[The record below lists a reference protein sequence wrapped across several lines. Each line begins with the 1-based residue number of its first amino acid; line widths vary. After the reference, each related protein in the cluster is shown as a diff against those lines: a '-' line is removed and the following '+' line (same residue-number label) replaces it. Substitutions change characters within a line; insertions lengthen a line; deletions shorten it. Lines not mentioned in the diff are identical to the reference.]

1 MNIKYSLPLLLA
13 LCATVA
19 LFVGCGS
26 APAEQEA
33 ESAAAPQAQ
42 AAATVVESAPQVQT
56 EVAPAAETA
65 PQARADVVP
74 TVATVPQAKAD
85 VAPTVDTASQAQ
97 TVDVG
102 YEVGMRAP
110 EFGMSLLDGSKVTSA
125 GLTDEGKPVFLYFH
139 ATF

>member
-1 MNIKYSLPLLLA
+1 MNIRSSLPLLLA

-19 LFVGCGS
+19 VLVGCGS
-26 APAEQEA
+26 APDSQETK
-33 ESAAAPQAQ
+33 SVAAPQAQ
-42 AAATVVESAPQVQT
+42 A
-56 EVAPAAETA
+56 VAPAVDTA
-65 PQARADVVP
+65 PQ
-74 TVATVPQAKAD
+74 TQAD
-85 VAPTVDTASQAQ
+85 VAPTVDAAPQTQAQTIAPTVDTAPQTQ

-110 EFGMSLLDGSKVTSA
+110 EFGMSLLDGSKVTSS

>member
-1 MNIKYSLPLLLA
+1 MNIRSSLPLLLA

-19 LFVGCGS
+19 VLVGCGS
-26 APAEQEA
+26 APDSQET
-33 ESAAAPQAQ
+33 ESVAAPQAQ
-42 AAATVVESAPQVQT
+42 AVT
-56 EVAPAAETA
+56 PAADTA
-65 PQARADVVP
+65 PQAQ
-74 TVATVPQAKAD
+74 TNVAPIVDSAPQAQAG
-85 VAPTVDTASQAQ
+85 VAPAPQVQ

-110 EFGMSLLDGSKVTSA
+110 EFAMSLLDGSKVTSS